1 MAAVESESGG
11 GNGSAAR
18 GRGGSDSGA
27 GEKWLGLAGD
37 SDKLTMAA
45 ARVWDLAE
53 EDGERERGERD
64 RGGRRDLGK
73 GVD

>member
-18 GRGGSDSGA
+18 GRGGSGSGA
-27 GEKWLGLAGD
+27 GEQWLGLAGD

-45 ARVWDLAE
+45 ADRVWDLAE
-53 EDGERERGERD
+53 EGGERERGSRD
-64 RGGRRDLGK
+64 R
-73 GVD
+73 